1 MMRPALSMLLLA
13 FFMPSLDALHR
24 PARPAMLR
32 LRGGELDAID
42 VSHAAFQVQK
52 GLAPT
57 KTPAETY
64 FALAE
69 KGAVN
74 AKTPLAKLLHQAFMG
89 GCYVAIGGVF
99 ALTVAGALAHLGP
112 DVQRFIIALIFPIGL
127 VFILQAAGQLM
138 TGNFAVVT
146 AALLE
151 GEVDLIQALRSFG
164 LTCLGN
170 AVGCGFISL
179 AIQQA
184 GLLKG
189 GTAELAAALA
199 TKKCAAPLG
208 QTLIKA
214 ILCNWLVSLAIFLAS
229 QSAALPGKVLGIWS
243 CIPMFVSIG
252 LEHSVAN
259 MFFIPFGMLAGADV
273 TVMQM
278 LTKNLIIVTLGNLIG
293 GGVLL
298 AGGMSYQFGALGAT
312 PVEAK
317 LQDSEEPEV

>member
-1 MMRPALSMLLLA
+1 MLLTFLALSVNGR
-13 FFMPSLDALHR
+13 D
-24 PARPAMLR
+24 ARPAMLR
-32 LRGGELDAID
+32 LRGGTLDELQ
-42 VSHAAFQVQK
+42 VPHAV
-52 GLAPT
+52 GLIERGLKPM
-57 KTPAETY
+57 KTPGETY

-69 KGAVN
+69 KGAAN

-99 ALTVAGALAHLGP
+99 AITVAGAMAHLGP
-112 DVQRFIIALIFPIGL
+112 DVQRFIISLIFPIGL

-146 AALLE
+146 AAFLE
-151 GEVDLIQALRSFG
+151 GEVDLMGVGRSFG

-170 AVGCGFISL
+170 AVGCGTIAL
-179 AIQQA
+179 AIKAA

-189 GTAELAAALA
+189 GTAELAAGLA
-199 TKKCAAPLG
+199 VKKCAAPLG

-214 ILCNWLVSLAIFLAS
+214 VLCNWLVSLAIFLAS
-229 QSAALPGKVLGIWS
+229 QSAALPGKVLGIWA

-259 MFFIPFGMLAGADV
+259 MFFLPFGKLAGADI
-273 TVMQM
+273 TVLQI

-293 GGVLL
+293 GGLIL
-298 AGGMSYQFGALGAT
+298 AAGMSYQFGALGAT
-312 PVEAK
+312 PVEAEPEEI
-317 LQDSEEPEV
+317 EEPEV